1 MARARNI
8 KPGFF
13 KNYDLADLGPYAQLL
28 FAGLW
33 CLADKEGRLK
43 DQPRLIKAEIFPYYE
58 VDVNGELTK
67 LERLAFIDR
76 YEVDGM
82 AIIQIANFV
91 EHQSPHHTEKAS
103 TLPSKSGDQAA
114 KPVPEPL
121 TDIHGDLTVNS
132 QKHNGE
138 NPPDSLIHRFT
149 DSLIPDSSAPQ
160 AAKPKQ
166 KRAPSKTSLPEGF
179 CISDRVKAWAAEKGH
194 QFLEI
199 HFDHFISACKR
210 RGYTYADWDE
220 AFMSAVRDNWA
231 KLDPA
236 KIRQING
243 ESSRPPKPDG
253 DYVWVDAQKKWVH
266 RNFLGV
272 K

>member
-13 KNYDLADLGPYAQLL
+13 KNYDLADLGPHAQLL

-43 DQPRLIKAEIFPYYE
+43 DQPRLIKAEIFPYYD

-67 LERLAFIDR
+67 LQRLGFIDR
-76 YEVDGM
+76 YEAEGV
-82 AIIQIANFV
+82 AVIQVENFI

-103 TLPSKSGDQAA
+103 TLPANSEQQAA
-114 KPVPEPL
+114 KPIPEPL
-121 TDIHGDLTVNS
+121 TETHGELTVNS
-132 QKHNGE
+132 RKYNGE
-138 NPPDSLIHRFT
+138 NPPDSLIP
-149 DSLIPDSSAPQ
+149 DSLIPDSVGKSNQKARR
-160 AAKPKQ
+160 Q
-166 KRAPSKTSLPEGF
+166 KRAPSKTPLSESF
-179 CISDRVKAWAAEKGH
+179 CISDRVKAWAEEKGH
-194 QFLEI
+194 QFLEL

-220 AFMSAVRDNWA
+220 AFMSAIRDNWA
-231 KLDPA
+231 KLDLT
-236 KIRQING
+236 KVRQLNG
-243 ESSRPPKPDG
+243 DAARPPKPDG
-253 DYVWVDAQKKWVH
+253 DYVWVEAQKKWVH